1 MRSPARRWYARST
14 AASGIDAAMAVGTA
28 IAATIHTVVSLVSA
42 TLLASRRSASAAD
55 RSAIAAS

>member
-1 MRSPARRWYARST
+1 
-14 AASGIDAAMAVGTA
+14 MAVGTA

-42 TLLASRRSASAAD
+42 ILLASRRSASAAD